1 MLKEAIEK
9 IETMTKPVLQE
20 IDGHTFCIC
29 NGGDV
34 TEIRPEID
42 MQVEKRLHSLD
53 ALVKMVKTETLEI
66 SPVEGPVYIEVPD
79 VSAVYCFSHP
89 TLHYRCDRLDYFEVV
104 AKDVPGWQERTALKF
119 DEAIIALRTRFQP
132 TPDAEYALK
141 LLSEI
146 TTGSKVTLND
156 NGIATS
162 ITTHAGI
169 ALQQNEPIRPIVTL
183 KPYRTFQEVDQPASQ
198 FLIRIDERNI
208 NFIEAD
214 GGMWRLEARKTI
226 KKYFD
231 EAFADEIADG
241 KVVVM
246 L

>member
-9 IETMTKPVLQE
+9 IEAMTKPVLQE

-29 NGGDV
+29 ADSSDV
-34 TEIRPEID
+34 ELRPEID
-42 MQVEKRLHSLD
+42 RQAVRRLHSLD

-79 VSAVYCFSHP
+79 VSKVCCFSHP

-104 AKDVPGWQERTALKF
+104 ATDVPGWEERTALKF

-132 TPDAEYALK
+132 TADAEYALK

-156 NGIATS
+156 NGTERKMHPGDFAICYDGES
-162 ITTHAGI
+162 HGI
-169 ALQQNEPIRPIVTL
+169 AN
-183 KPYRTFQEVDQPASQ
+183 RTDKPASL
-198 FLIRIDERNI
+198 FAAII
-208 NFIEAD
+208 
-214 GGMWRLEARKTI
+214 KT
-226 KKYFD
+226 K
-231 EAFADEIADG
+231 
-241 KVVVM
+241 
-246 L
+246 

>member
-1 MLKEAIEK
+1 MIKEAIEK
-9 IETMTKPVLQE
+9 IEAMAAPTFKEVE
-20 IDGHTFCIC
+20 GRTFCVQP
-29 NGGDV
+29 NRDPV
-34 TEIRPEID
+34 ELRPEID
-42 MQVEKRLHSLD
+42 RQEVRRLNSLD

-79 VSAVYCFSHP
+79 VSAVRCFSHP
-89 TLHYRCDRLDYFEVV
+89 SLRYRCDRLDYFGVV
-104 AKDVPGWQERTALKF
+104 AKDVPGWEERTALKF

-132 TPDAEYALK
+132 TPDADYALK

-169 ALQQNEPIRPIVTL
+169 ALQQNEAIRPIVTL

-214 GGMWRLEARKTI
+214 GGMWRLEARKTV
-226 KKYFD
+226 KEYLD
-231 EAFADEIADG
+231 DAFADEIADG
-241 KVVVM
+241 RVVVM